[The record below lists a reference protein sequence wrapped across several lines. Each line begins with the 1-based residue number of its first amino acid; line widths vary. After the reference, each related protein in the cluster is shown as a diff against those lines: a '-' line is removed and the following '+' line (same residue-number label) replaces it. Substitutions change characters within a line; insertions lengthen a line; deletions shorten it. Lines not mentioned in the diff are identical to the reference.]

1 MWKETEVVF
10 ISVVQYEL
18 VNYLLYFFQFI
29 YSSI

>member
-18 VNYLLYFFQFI
+18 VNYLLYFLSV
-29 YSSI
+29 YL